1 VADKDFKVKNGLE
14 VGDHISLPDNK
25 QIQLG
30 DGNDGTIHH
39 DGSHFR
45 LRAGTGN
52 FNVQTNDFHITD
64 ASNDHAR
71 FVVIHD
77 GETRLYH
84 NANVKLATSSSGGAL
99 TGVWTGN
106 SVTQGVS
113 SNNTA
118 FATTEFVT
126 RAVNNLIDGAPGTLN
141 TLNEIAAAVNDD
153 PNYVGTINSALALKA
168 PLSAPTF
175 TGLVTFNPD
184 SDSGLTIGNAG
195 TDAMA
200 IYTASGDELYMGQ
213 TGAYKLRFTAA
224 GNIVMDN
231 GGNFGVGTAT
241 PDAWLQIERDNNN
254 AGNQF
259 SVADTEGV
267 SPAVRTYTHNGDPAG
282 LILNHY
288 YAVSGSGNE
297 YMRYADFVANVG
309 NGAGTTMRF
318 ITKNAAN
325 TFSVG
330 LAQDNNGNVGIG
342 ETSPDGKLHIK
353 GGTATGDQSH
363 ILFENTQGSKVYSVG
378 GGATGL
384 TNNNL
389 WFRNVTD
396 NTRLMVVTDVG
407 KVGIGTDSPNLKL
420 HVEEDADT
428 WVGEF
433 KNVRS
438 AGGYG
443 LRIDNSGA
451 GGATDTRYA
460 LGVYT
465 PGNSGFFIR
474 NNGDIGMGQTA
485 PAHLLDILK
494 TGSGDATINIK
505 STTGGDPTLIF
516 DSAAANRNAVIRFKD
531 QGSTVAG
538 RIQYVHNGDRMDFQA
553 GSGTGSS
560 MAIKNGKVGV
570 GPSVSP
576 SHPFHVES
584 SEAKTAFINRT
595 SGSNAANL
603 GEFNT
608 HYALSILNRGS
619 GSYLNFGG
627 NGSYSALQATN
638 MAGTPTAKQI
648 VLNPHGGNVGI
659 GMTSAINSKLSVFGD
674 GEVFRIDGSAN
685 TSRTMRFRNCGANGT
700 SNAILVSDGI
710 LEIKTEDA
718 NAHIYI
724 SAVRDIAYTTTS
736 ANGTAGDHVFKSY
749 NTEIMRLDGGNNRI
763 SMGGPNGGAAAK
775 LHIDGATSSQPALML
790 EGNTNGDVIA
800 LQLKAKANNGTLS
813 YHGLTAS
820 PGSDQDDNII
830 ALGNGGNNGVVVNH
844 KNVVTA
850 RYVRTHDA
858 PGASSAG
865 QYDIGGNYLGANGAG
880 FGTHAIFRTP
890 SVASPS
896 SGPASTQFLTVYSS
910 GHWGE
915 YALCKFRVYTTYYSG
930 TYREYLFRMAG
941 SSTSLQEV
949 QYNGTSSSFG
959 VNVPSITKGSS
970 VDTGADHSGQNI
982 YKCELTFTSGG
993 AYQRDYVVME
1003 ISYGANK
1010 YYSSATSHNTMDA
1023 LTNGGKY
1030 HFKTISVGEGRGQM
1044 YA

>member
-1 VADKDFKVKNGLE
+1 MADKDFKVKNGLE

-64 ASNDHAR
+64 ASNTTVR
-71 FVVIHD
+71 FKVDHD
-77 GETRLYH
+77 GATSIRYNGSE
-84 NANVKLATSSSGGAL
+84 KLATSSSGGTL

-106 SVTQGVS
+106 SVTQGVT

-184 SDSGLTIGNAG
+184 SDSGMTIGNAG

-200 IYTASGDELYMGQ
+200 IYTASGDELYIGQ
-213 TGAYKLRFTAA
+213 TGAYKLRFSAA
-224 GNIVMDN
+224 GNVVMDN
-231 GGNFGVGTAT
+231 GGRLGVGVGAPSNNLHVHHANAALGFDQAIRVSTNTDNYTVGRGGGIIMQNADVNTAG
-241 PDAWLQIERDNNN
+241 IFGIRE
-254 AGNQF
+254 AGNWQGALTF
-259 SVADTEGV
+259 
-267 SPAVRTYTHNGDPAG
+267 YTHTSA
-282 LILNHY
+282 
-288 YAVSGSGNE
+288 SGNT
-297 YMRYADFVANVG
+297 F
-309 NGAGTTMRF
+309 GTTFTEKMR
-318 ITKNAAN
+318 I
-325 TFSVG
+325 SS
-330 LAQDNNGNVGIG
+330 DGNVGIG

-363 ILFENTQGSKVYSVG
+363 ILFENTQGSKVYSIG

-384 TNNNL
+384 TNYNL
-389 WFRNVTD
+389 FFRNVTD

-433 KNVRS
+433 KHVRS

-443 LRIDNSGA
+443 LRVDMSA
-451 GGATDTRYA
+451 GSSATDTRFA

-465 PGNSGFFIR
+465 PGNTGFFVK
-474 NNGDIGMGQTA
+474 NNGNVGIGLTNQ
-485 PAHLLDILK
+485 AHLLDILK
-494 TGSGDATINIK
+494 TGSGDATIQVK

-531 QGSTVAG
+531 QGSSVAG

-560 MAIKNGKVGV
+560 MAIRNGKVGV
-570 GPSVSP
+570 GPGVNP

-595 SGSNAANL
+595 SASNAANL

-608 HYALSILNRGS
+608 HYALSILNRNS

-627 NGSYSALQATN
+627 NGSYSDLQATD
-638 MAGTPTAKQI
+638 MAGSPTAKQL
-648 VLNPHGGNVGI
+648 VLNPYGGNVGI
-659 GMTSAINSKLSVFGD
+659 GMISGINSKLSVFGD

-685 TSRTMRFRNCGANGT
+685 TSRTMRFRNCGTNGT

-724 SAVRDIAYTTTS
+724 SAVRDIDYQTTS
-736 ANGTAGDHVFKSY
+736 ANGTAGDHVFRSY

-763 SMGGPNGGAAAK
+763 SMGGPAGGAAAK

-790 EGNTNGDVIA
+790 EGNGNGDTIS

-820 PGSDQDDNII
+820 PGSDQDDNVI
-830 ALGNGGNNGVVVNH
+830 ALGNGGNNGVVVDH
-844 KNVVTA
+844 KNKVTA
-850 RYVRTHDA
+850 RYVRIHDA

-880 FGTHAIFRTP
+880 YGTHAIFRTP
-890 SVASPS
+890 SVNSGS

-915 YALCKFRVYTTYYSG
+915 YVFCRFRLYTTYYTA

-949 QYNGTSSSFG
+949 QFNGTTSNFG
-959 VNVPSITKGSS
+959 PYSPTITKGSV
-970 VDTGADHSGQNI
+970 VDTGTDHSGQNI
-982 YKCELTFTSGG
+982 YRCDLTFTSGG
-993 AYQRDYVVME
+993 AYQRDYVVTE
-1003 ISYGANK
+1003 IAYGANK
-1010 YYSSATSHNTMDA
+1010 YYSSGVSTSAIDGY
-1023 LTNGGKY
+1023 TNGGKY
-1030 HFKTISVGEGRGQM
+1030 HFKTISNGEGRGM
-1044 YA
+1044 MVA